1 MPPFLAFAW
10 VWAAASM
17 TPPIAPSLALNAPAW
32 STEASIGSDAPSPA
46 AWRAPSVAAIAIV
59 PRRLTLDVR
68 CRWQVR
74 FREATDTRWRGHADA
89 QGDWVCLG
97 TVRLGWEPARA
108 RYR

>member
-17 TPPIAPSLALNAPAW
+17 TPPTETSSALNAPAW
-32 STEASIGSDAPSPA
+32 ATEAFIGWGAPSPA
-46 AWRAPSVAAIAIV
+46 EWHPPSIAAVAIV

-89 QGDWVCLG
+89 QGDWMCLG
-97 TVRLGWEPARA
+97 SVRIGWEPTRA
-108 RYR
+108 R